1 MRDCS
6 VSKADPVSDPPKLA
20 LVVDDDARSRELL
33 QQLLK
38 LDGYE
43 VRAVDGGQA
52 ALTLLEDEMPDVA
65 VIDLRMPGMD
75 GLELCR
81 KIRGLA
87 RSGRD
92 LPVVVLT
99 GMDDEDARQAALAAG
114 ADDVLAKPV
123 LRAVLYEHLSRAR
136 AAVAAGRARHQ

>member
-1 MRDCS
+1 VTDSPR
-6 VSKADPVSDPPKLA
+6 LA

-33 QQLLK
+33 QQLLR

-43 VRAVDGGQA
+43 VRAVDGGHA
-52 ALTLLEDEMPDVA
+52 ALALLEDEVPDVA

-87 RSGRD
+87 PLSRR
-92 LPVVVLT
+92 LPLVVLT
-99 GMDDEDARQAALAAG
+99 GMDDEDTRQAALDAG
-114 ADDVLAKPV
+114 ADEVLAKPV
-123 LRAVLYEHLSRAR
+123 TRTVLYERLRRAR
-136 AAVAAGRARHQ
+136 SAVAGGRDGHR

>member
-1 MRDCS
+1 VTAPRRQ
-6 VSKADPVSDPPKLA
+6 VA
-20 LVVDDDARSRELL
+20 LVVDDDDRSRELL
-33 QQLLK
+33 QQLLM

-43 VRAVDGGQA
+43 VRAVGGGQA
-52 ALTLLEDEMPDVA
+52 ALALLANEIPDVA

-87 RSGRD
+87 PRGND

-99 GMDDEDARQAALAAG
+99 GMDDDEARLAAIEAG
-114 ADDVLAKPV
+114 ADEVLVKPV
-123 LRAVLYEHLSRAR
+123 MRTMLQERLMRVR
-136 AAVAAGRARHQ
+136 AAAAAGGRGGCA